1 MKLKLLMLTILLPF
15 NLAAS
20 SILCTGL
27 GNQGELIELSLE
39 FSPKKAEISIDG
51 FDYPVQVNNEF
62 SIAWSNTVNDIDFIN
77 ILSKINGSLQ
87 VLTNNNGAQELRASL
102 MCVESKN
109 ALFN

>member
-39 FSPKKAEISIDG
+39 FSAKKSR
-51 FDYPVQVNNEF
+51 
-62 SIAWSNTVNDIDFIN
+62 DIYRWQR
-77 ILSKINGSLQ
+77 LSCSSQ
-87 VLTNNNGAQELRASL
+87 
-102 MCVESKN
+102 
-109 ALFN
+109 